1 MTVAIVILA
10 FFAGFGLFFAGLIV
24 GAMLKMAAQPDKAKP
39 EARTTTTGQAVHYAG
54 KN

>member
-1 MTVAIVILA
+1 MTVAVIILA
-10 FFAGFGLFFAGLIV
+10 IFAGFGLFFAGLIV
-24 GAMLKMAAQPDKAKP
+24 GAMLKMAAQPGEKP